1 MQAARKQHT
10 AVLRGELLALIYMG
24 VIAFSARKTG
34 FSLLLFPELAA
45 LSHDVFTRPRG
56 KWASQPWRLVLT
68 PTITAL
74 FGLFVVRHTNFNA
87 LALTLIV
94 VVSLLVIKL
103 LKSTIAPAISAG
115 MLSMVL
121 AARSWIYPVGIF
133 GGLSLLALVLLVWK
147 RYAPKNYILSSEEE
161 IDSKVIDD
169 LEAPPHDR
177 LWSAALL
184 VFVLA
189 LGTLAQVTGLFFLIF
204 PPLVVVAYEVLG
216 HPEVPGWMARPILFP
231 LISFITA
238 AIGLGFCHVF
248 DASVVGVIVMM
259 VCSITIL
266 KIFKVHMPPVLTVGI
281 LPFVMKAPNYR
292 YPISVLMGTIA
303 LMSYF
308 WAYSSLRESAWLRR
322 FHYKS

>member
-1 MQAARKQHT
+1 
-10 AVLRGELLALIYMG
+10 MG
-24 VIAFSARKTG
+24 VIEFFARKTG
-34 FSLLLFPELAA
+34 YSLLLFPELAA

-68 PTITAL
+68 PTITAC
-74 FGLFVVRHTNFNA
+74 FGLFVVRHTDFNA

-103 LKSTIAPAISAG
+103 LKATIAPAISAG

-121 AARSWIYPVGIF
+121 AERSWIYPVGVF
-133 GGLSLLALVLLVWK
+133 ADLSLLALVLLVWK
-147 RYAPKNYILSSEEE
+147 RYTPKNYSLSSEEE
-161 IDSKVIDD
+161 IDSKVIDE

-184 VFVLA
+184 MFVLA
-189 LGTLAQVTGLFFLIF
+189 LATLAQVSGLFFLIF
-204 PPLVVVAYEVLG
+204 PPLIVVAYELLG

-231 LISFITA
+231 LISFLTA

-248 DASVVGVIVMM
+248 HAVVVGVIVTML
-259 VCSITIL
+259 CSITIL
-266 KIFKVHMPPVLTVGI
+266 KIFKVRMPPALTVGI

-292 YPISVLMGTIA
+292 YPISVLLGTIA
-303 LMSYF
+303 LMLYF
-308 WAYSSLRESAWLRR
+308 WVYSRLRESAWFRR

>member
-1 MQAARKQHT
+1 MSRGPKQHT
-10 AVLRGELLALIYMG
+10 AVFLGEILALIYMG
-24 VIAFSARKTG
+24 AIVLLARKIG

-56 KWASQPWRLVLT
+56 KWASQPWQLVLT
-68 PTITAL
+68 PTITAF

-94 VVSLLVIKL
+94 AVSLLVIKL
-103 LKSTIAPAISAG
+103 LKSTMAPAISAG
-115 MLSMVL
+115 VLPMVL
-121 AARSWIYPVGIF
+121 VEGSWIYPVAVF
-133 GGLSLLALVLLVWK
+133 AGLSLLALVLLAWK
-147 RYAPKNYILSSEEE
+147 RYTPKNYRLSSEEE

-189 LGTLAQVTGLFFLIF
+189 LATLAQVTVLFFLIF
-204 PPLVVVAYEVLG
+204 PPLIVVAYEILG

-231 LISFITA
+231 LISFLTA
-238 AIGLGFCHVF
+238 AVGLEFCHVF
-248 DASVVGVIVMM
+248 DAGFVGVIVTML
-259 VCSITIL
+259 CSVAIL
-266 KIFKVHMPPVLTVGI
+266 KVFKVHMPPALTVGI
-281 LPFVMKAPNYR
+281 IPFVMKAPDYR

-308 WAYSSLRESAWLRR
+308 WAYSRLRESAWLRR
-322 FHYKS
+322 FHYER

>member
-1 MQAARKQHT
+1 MQAARKRHT
-10 AVLRGELLALIYMG
+10 AVFQGEILPLIYMG
-24 VIAFSARKTG
+24 AIALLARKIG
-34 FSLLLFPELAA
+34 FTLLLFPELAA

-56 KWASQPWRLVLT
+56 KWASQPWQLVLT

-115 MLSMVL
+115 VLPMVL
-121 AARSWIYPVGIF
+121 GERSWIYPAAVSA
-133 GGLSLLALVLLVWK
+133 GLSLLALVLLAWK
-147 RYAPKNYILSSEEE
+147 RYIPKNYSISSEEE
-161 IDSKVIDD
+161 MNSKVIDD
-169 LEAPPHDR
+169 LEALPHDR

-189 LGTLAQVTGLFFLIF
+189 LATLAQVTGFFFLIF
-204 PPLVVVAYEVLG
+204 PPLIVVAYEILG

-231 LISFITA
+231 LISFLTS

-248 DASVVGVIVMM
+248 NAGFAGVIVTML
-259 VCSITIL
+259 CSIAIL
-266 KIFKVHMPPVLTVGI
+266 KIFKVHMPPTLTVGI
-281 LPFVMKAPNYR
+281 LPFVMRAPNYE

-308 WAYSSLRESAWLRR
+308 WAYSRLRESAWLRR
-322 FHYKS
+322 FHYKN